1 MLKEIDQFHHAGQDE
16 PADLAQALLDEGLHQ
31 VPIFNEPARE
41 ILRRMANRY
50 LNDPDSQVN
59 MIHIEQGTAG
69 GIRVNISLEL
79 AGLF

>member
-1 MLKEIDQFHHAGQDE
+1 LLKEIDQFHHAGQDE
-16 PADLAQALLDEGLHQ
+16 PADLVQVLDEGLHQ
-31 VPIFNEPARE
+31 VPIINEPARE

-69 GIRVNISLEL
+69 GIRVEITLEL
-79 AGLF
+79 ADLF